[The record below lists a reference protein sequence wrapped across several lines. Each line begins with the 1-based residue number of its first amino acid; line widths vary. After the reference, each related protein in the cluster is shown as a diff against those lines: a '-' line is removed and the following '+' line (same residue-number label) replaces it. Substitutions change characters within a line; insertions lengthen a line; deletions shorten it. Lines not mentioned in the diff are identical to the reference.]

1 MQCVGH
7 WITLILCCPKMKT
20 RDSGQE
26 LSCSKGNSLLCTHVP
41 LLPAL
46 GDRTNENFSRAAEVE
61 LYGQSLWHF
70 LCSYNFFLV
79 CFLRNNLK
87 KTDFL
92 SVEVCSRFCFL
103 KQEAMPF
110 KKSFLW
116 LKSWLPLCVS
126 GSIPCFRGLTDMR
139 IQHENC
145 SLIIVCLI
153 VLFFDE
159 NCSFSLSGDK
169 CHLEITALWA
179 IPTGLK
185 GRLCF

>member
-1 MQCVGH
+1 
-7 WITLILCCPKMKT
+7 MKT

-145 SLIIVCLI
+145 SLIIVFLI